1 MRYWKGLEVPVRM
14 LRTQREIEHIFMRSH
29 MGRTQFKKPKG
40 WRRGGQAEA
49 SL

>member
-14 LRTQREIEHIFMRSH
+14 LKTQREIMRSH
-29 MGRTQFKKPKG
+29 VGRTQFKKPKG
-40 WRRGGQAEA
+40 WRTGGQAEA